1 MLGSGV
7 RETSPS
13 TRLGR
18 GARVSGDVDA
28 RVSVIMSIFEIA
40 RAARCVGGETGHG
53 RARRRRDARGMETRE
68 VYKGTRPPPPPPP
81 PRRSSGDEATRAT
94 GGKRTRADGTHDE
107 NEGDDTGARAGAAFE
122 LPSEDAGVD
131 FSMKMWTKEGERVS
145 KSRPA
150 RIQYDPETGPRI
162 RRSSD
167 EATNRDFNVWW
178 GKSTS
183 RGFHDTPR
191 AVTRCA
197 PILDAGTTRG
207 DAAGVTAL
215 CYHFARGCCASGE
228 ACEYLHRLPTAFDD
242 AHNHMMLDI
251 FGRPK
256 HHCERNDNDGT
267 GSYMRVGRTLYMFFG
282 GSVDPNWDAKRVYDE
297 VSAQFGEFGPI
308 EDVSVKFERRF
319 AFVRFKFRASAE
331 FAKEAMNGQTL
342 WPRDDAEPL
351 TVRWANDDPNP
362 IAIVRVANETEEK
375 VRDMFLRSEKA
386 QAMMREAKRQ
396 MLGRNDDDG
405 DDTKD
410 DAKDV
415 VEVSFDPADY
425 DDDEE
430 AQ

>member
-1 MLGSGV
+1 
-7 RETSPS
+7 
-13 TRLGR
+13 
-18 GARVSGDVDA
+18 
-28 RVSVIMSIFEIA
+28 
-40 RAARCVGGETGHG
+40 
-53 RARRRRDARGMETRE
+53 
-68 VYKGTRPPPPPPP
+68 
-81 PRRSSGDEATRAT
+81 
-94 GGKRTRADGTHDE
+94 
-107 NEGDDTGARAGAAFE
+107 
-122 LPSEDAGVD
+122 
-131 FSMKMWTKEGERVS
+131 MKMWTEEGERVS
-145 KSRPA
+145 KSRAA
-150 RIQYDPETGPRI
+150 RTQYDPERGPRI
-162 RRSSD
+162 RRARD

-178 GKSTS
+178 GKSTA
-183 RGFHDTPR
+183 RGYHDTPK

-207 DAAGVTAL
+207 DAAGVKAL
-215 CYHFARGCCASGE
+215 CYHFARGCCASG
-228 ACEYLHRLPTAFDD
+228 AGCEYLHRLPTAFDD

-256 HHCERNDNDGT
+256 HHRERNDNDGT

-351 TVRWANDDPNP
+351 SVRWANDDPNP

-386 QAMMREAKRQ
+386 QTMMREAKRQ
-396 MLGRNDDDG
+396 MMGQEGDERGGDDG
-405 DDTKD
+405 DDDKK
-410 DAKDV
+410 KDV
-415 VEVSFDPADY
+415 EISFDPADY
-425 DDDEE
+425 DEDEDEDE
-430 AQ
+430 AARNPKP